1 MKRLALVVSVLG
13 LTSIAHA
20 ADLPRK
26 AAVPSASSWEG
37 WYLGLHTGA
46 ALGISK
52 VSDPYGSSIFGDSVR
67 TPGFPPRRP
76 DRLQLTTARQQM
88 GLWRRSRRQLDRRR
102 RHQYLLRSQR
112 PADLLQL
119 PRQSGFHRH
128 VHRTH
133 RLCRRCRRSHTA
145 LCERRRRRA
154 AQQARRDDELRLRRL
169 PDQHDVRKP
178 DHVGMDRRRRCRA
191 GGVAGVVGQARIW
204 LPEFRQR
211 KPQHPGDVFDDARR
225 APRRLRWRIR
235 SSSAPASVPSAN
247 WNRRAQ
253 GVPWRFFGCRPPL

>member
-20 ADLPRK
+20 ADMPRK
-26 AAVPSASSWEG
+26 AAVPSAWSWEG

-46 ALGISK
+46 ALRISK

-67 TPGFPPRRP
+67 TPGFLLGGQIGYNWQQPGSKWVYGLEADVSWVDADGTNTCFAANGLLTSSNCHASP
-76 DRLQLTTARQQM
+76 DFTGTFTGRIGYAAGAAGRT
-88 GLWRRSRRQLDRRR
+88 
-102 RHQYLLRSQR
+102 LLY
-112 PADLLQL
+112 
-119 PRQSGFHRH
+119 
-128 VHRTH
+128 V
-133 RLCRRCRRSHTA
+133 
-145 LCERRRRRA
+145 RRRRRA

-235 SSSAPASVPSAN
+235 SSSAPDSVPSAN

>member
-20 ADLPRK
+20 ADMPRK
-26 AAVPSASSWEG
+26 AAVPSAWSWEG

-145 LCERRRRRA
+145 LCEAAAPCCTTGSTRRRITASASSRSTRRP
-154 AQQARRDDELRLRRL
+154 QARPCGDG
-169 PDQHDVRKP
+169 PSAPVSS
-178 DHVGMDRRRRCRA
+178 RRCR
-191 GGVAGVVGQARIW
+191 
-204 LPEFRQR
+204 
-211 KPQHPGDVFDDARR
+211 RR
-225 APRRLRWRIR
+225 GR
-235 SSSAPASVPSAN
+235 SSSNMAT
-247 WNRRAQ
+247 
-253 GVPWRFFGCRPPL
+253 